1 MTMAADGTN
10 PVVTRAIR
18 AARLEDAVYE
28 EVARDPEATTQALLV
43 VIAAAI
49 LGGIGSITAGVGDL
63 IGALIFAPAVWAL
76 GSALAFFVGTR
87 LYNLQGLTWL
97 EVARPLGFAQ
107 APGVFNI
114 FGIIPVLGALIGLA
128 VAIWTIVTG
137 VIALRAALR
146 VTTGQAVITLL
157 LSWILAAIVVGVLVG
172 IVFGAGM
179 GFGSMSS

>member
-49 LGGIGSITAGVGDL
+49 LGGIGSITEGVGPL

-87 LYNLQGLTWL
+87 LYNIQGLTWL
-97 EVARPLGFAQ
+97 EVARALGFAQ
-107 APGVFNI
+107 APGVFNV
-114 FGIIPVLGALIGLA
+114 FGIIPILG
-128 VAIWTIVTG
+128 
-137 VIALRAALR
+137 
-146 VTTGQAVITLL
+146 
-157 LSWILAAIVVGVLVG
+157 
-172 IVFGAGM
+172 
-179 GFGSMSS
+179 